1 MTIRRRVEQERLQ
14 RLASS
19 NWGDF
24 TAFTDDDDEIR
35 IDRTVYAKEEDPQE
49 VKAQVGV
56 GRPAPTIEYDAE
68 PIFVPQGM
76 FEYMRVGHDFIPKHT
91 KNIHIYLSIHQYIP
105 HAFHS

>member
-1 MTIRRRVEQERLQ
+1 MTIQQRRRVEPRRLQ

-24 TAFTDDDDEIR
+24 TAFTDDDDADEIR

-76 FEYMRVGHDFIPKHT
+76 FEY
-91 KNIHIYLSIHQYIP
+91 IY
-105 HAFHS
+105 AGWA

>member
-1 MTIRRRVEQERLQ
+1 MHRLDPSLQ

-19 NWGDF
+19 DWGDF
-24 TAFTDDDDEIR
+24 TAFADDLDDDDDIKIR

-68 PIFVPQGM
+68 PIFVPQGK
-76 FEYMRVGHDFIPKHT
+76 GLIAP
-91 KNIHIYLSIHQYIP
+91 
-105 HAFHS
+105 